1 MNGILLAL
9 LFNLVFA
16 ADENCV
22 KNGFTKHSPYY
33 NKSPYFEACLRGKD
47 EFLCRNKYE
56 DQGSTDRQ
64 DRLNRTRTEPL
75 GPGPTTVVL
84 VPGSP
89 IKTVKLCNVHGMLGA
104 RKEMKC
110 LELAKMMNG
119 LIVVQVSPNYRT
131 VGGMK

>member
-1 MNGILLAL
+1 MKTR
-9 LFNLVFA
+9 
-16 ADENCV
+16 D
-22 KNGFTKHSPYY
+22 P
-33 NKSPYFEACLRGKD
+33 
-47 EFLCRNKYE
+47 
-56 DQGSTDRQ
+56 
-64 DRLNRTRTEPL
+64 RTARTAWTGRTEPL

-119 LIVVQVSPNYRT
+119 LIVVQVSLN
-131 VGGMK
+131 